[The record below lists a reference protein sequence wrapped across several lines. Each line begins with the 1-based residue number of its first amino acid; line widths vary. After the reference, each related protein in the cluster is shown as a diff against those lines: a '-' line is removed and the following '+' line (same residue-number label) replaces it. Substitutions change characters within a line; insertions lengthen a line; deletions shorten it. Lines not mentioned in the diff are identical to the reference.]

1 LIERI
6 ETWILGLLA
15 GGGRQA
21 REIAFERIW
30 RLYHRRILFFVRQ
43 WSAHEAEDLTQEIML
58 KVFQGLDRFNPVYSF
73 STWIYAIARYHCIS
87 HFTKKRPQVR
97 AGFDAADSSVHFR
110 EPDDPETKLL
120 DGERDRLIE
129 SVLGTLDPDS
139 REMAFLKYY
148 EGLKTR
154 QIAVVFG
161 LPEGTVKSR
170 LHAIREKIKEGLRS
184 HED

>member
-1 LIERI
+1 
-6 ETWILGLLA
+6 
-15 GGGRQA
+15 
-21 REIAFERIW
+21 
-30 RLYHRRILFFVRQ
+30 LF
-43 WSAHEAEDLTQEIML
+43 
-58 KVFQGLDRFNPVYSF
+58 
-73 STWIYAIARYHCIS
+73 
-87 HFTKKRPQVR
+87 
-97 AGFDAADSSVHFR
+97 
-110 EPDDPETKLL
+110 PDDPETKLL